1 MKNLLRRGIIRTINR
16 FKIDENNRLFDVVSP
31 FVRFITFIFFYL
43 FFLYIYLC
51 RANIFIENPKFVI
64 RHNRDRRNVFE
75 KNSPK
80 KQSRFQDLAPPEHA
94 SSYFFFFLF
103 FFTPEQIPAFFFYS
117 LTKYVFFFFLFRD
130 AHFPLY
136 FSRGR

>member
-51 RANIFIENPKFVI
+51 RVNIFIENPKFVI

-94 SSYFFFFLF
+94 SSYFFFFLIF
-103 FFTPEQIPAFFFYS
+103 SYS
-117 LTKYVFFFFLFRD
+117 RTNSRVFFLFFNEIRLLR
-130 AHFPLY
+130 FS
-136 FSRGR
+136 FSRRTFSTIFLSR

>member
-43 FFLYIYLC
+43 FFYIFIYVGQIYLQKILNLLFGTIVIGETSSKKI
-51 RANIFIENPKFVI
+51 RLRNNHVSKTSHLPNMLHHIF
-64 RHNRDRRNVFE
+64 
-75 KNSPK
+75 S
-80 KQSRFQDLAPPEHA
+80 
-94 SSYFFFFLF
+94 FFLF

-117 LTKYVFFFFLFRD
+117 LTKYVFFVFLFRD